1 MTTTRSTASEIQ
13 DIAKSITCLV
23 SRLQMAR
30 RINPAHAV
38 AIMSI
43 VASRYRQ
50 AIEDAP
56 SPHLIAELPGNAALW
71 KAMAAENGYVDE
83 NLYDRLKATIS
94 RSIGSVYPD
103 IPRFALGVDASLMA
117 AAKLRRSHD
126 DIDRDIQFAV
136 DTGRAADHRSAPL
149 WGLREALLS
158 GGVSARRLAPVA
170 LEAIHDLVFS
180 HTLSHE
186 DGEDFIDHSI
196 EDATDSFDMAITA
209 FGYDQKHAAVVSA
222 ITANLDMFSSRIS
235 KPTQQALK
243 YAA

>member
-30 RINPAHAV
+30 RIDPAHAV

-43 VASRYRQ
+43 IASRYRQ

-71 KAMAAENGYVDE
+71 KAMAEENGYVDE
-83 NLYDRLKATIS
+83 NLYDRLKTTIS
-94 RSIGSVYPD
+94 RSIGAIYPD
-103 IPRFALGVDASLMA
+103 ITRFALGVDASLMA

-126 DIDRDIQFAV
+126 DIDRDIQFAL
-136 DTGRAADHRSAPL
+136 DTGMVRDHRSAPM
-149 WGLREALLS
+149 WGLREALLN
-158 GGVSARRLAPVA
+158 GGISTRRLAPVA

-180 HTLSHE
+180 HTLSAD
-186 DGEDFIDHSI
+186 DGDDFVHHSI
-196 EDATDSFDMAITA
+196 DDAMESFDMTITA
-209 FGYDQKHAAVVSA
+209 FGYEQKHASVVSS
-222 ITANLDMFSSRIS
+222 ITANLAMLGSRAETL
-235 KPTQQALK
+235 PATLR

>member
-1 MTTTRSTASEIQ
+1 
-13 DIAKSITCLV
+13 
-23 SRLQMAR
+23 
-30 RINPAHAV
+30 
-38 AIMSI
+38 MSI
-43 VASRYRQ
+43 IASRYRQ

-71 KAMAAENGYVDE
+71 KTMAAEDGYVDE
-83 NLYDRLKATIS
+83 NLYDRLKTTIS

-103 IPRFALGVDASLMA
+103 ITRFALGVDASLMA

-136 DTGRAADHRSAPL
+136 DTGRATDHRSAPL

-180 HTLSHE
+180 HTLSPE
-186 DGEDFIDHSI
+186 DGDDFIDHSI
-196 EDATDSFDMAITA
+196 EDAMDSFDMAITA
-209 FGYDQKHAAVVSA
+209 FGYDQKHEAVFSA
-222 ITANLDMFSSRIS
+222 ITAILAIFISRTY
-235 KPTQQALK
+235 KPSHQALT
-243 YAA
+243 YAALKSLNENGAALGGPVLV